1 MAGSGVA
8 PVGESRP
15 GGSPADEPRA
25 REPNVGEPGAADNA
39 PRFDDRRDLLR
50 PVRLFGLFF
59 RIGALNELQYRANL
73 AVQLFQSTIAL
84 GTGLIVLGLVFGQ
97 TSNLGGWSQSELL
110 AVMGVHILMGG
121 VINTAIQP
129 NMERLMT
136 DVREGTLDFI
146 LTKPEDAQVMIS
158 VREFRIWQAVDIVVG
173 AIVLAVAVVQLGT
186 AVGVGSALVFAGTLF
201 LGAVMIYCFWLVV
214 TTAAFWVIRMDELH
228 ELFEGLYQSGR
239 WPVTIYP
246 GWLRVSLTFLVPIG
260 FAVTVPAEAL
270 TSRLTVETLALA
282 AAFALGLFLVT
293 RWFWRFGLRHYSGA
307 SA

>member
-1 MAGSGVA
+1 MTTDARA
-8 PVGESRP
+8 PTPEP
-15 GGSPADEPRA
+15 TADPE
-25 REPNVGEPGAADNA
+25 AAAIPDDRA
-39 PRFDDRRDLLR
+39 PRFDDRRDLIR
-50 PVRLFGLFF
+50 PLRLFGLYF
-59 RIGALNELQYRANL
+59 RVGAMNELQYRANL
-73 AVQLFQSTIAL
+73 AIQLFQSTIAL

-97 TSNLGGWSQSELL
+97 TTSLGGWSQSELL

-121 VINTAIQP
+121 IINTAIQP

-136 DVREGTLDFI
+136 DVRDGTLDFI

-158 VREFRIWQAVDIVVG
+158 VREFRIWQSVDIVVG
-173 AIVLAVAVVQLGT
+173 AIVLGVALSQIQ
-186 AVGVGSALVFAGTLF
+186 AAIGVGNALVFALTLL
-201 LGAVMIYCFWLVV
+201 LGAVMIYCFWLLV

-270 TSRLTVETLALA
+270 TSRLTVETLAVA
-282 AAFALGLFLVT
+282 AGFALLLFLVT

>member
-1 MAGSGVA
+1 MDRDQRVDRGRLLAARRPALLGGGGLMSGA
-8 PVGESRP
+8 PAPATAP
-15 GGSPADEPRA
+15 G
-25 REPNVGEPGAADNA
+25 
-39 PRFDDRRDLLR
+39 RDLLR
-50 PVRLFGLFF
+50 PLKLFAVFF

-73 AVQLFQSTIAL
+73 AVQLFQSGIAL
-84 GTGLIVLGLVFGQ
+84 ATGLAVLGLVFGQ

-121 VINTAIQP
+121 VIQTAIQP

-136 DVREGTLDFI
+136 DVRQGTLDFI

-173 AIVLAVAVVQLGT
+173 AIVLGIAVAQLDTGLGLG
-186 AVGVGSALVFAGTLF
+186 AALIFAGTLL
-201 LGAVMIYCFWLVV
+201 LGAVMIYCFWLIL
-214 TTAAFWVIRMDELH
+214 TTAAFWIVRMDELH
-228 ELFEGLYQSGR
+228 ELFEGIYQSGR

-246 GWLRVSLTFLVPIG
+246 GWLRISLTYLVPIA

-282 AAFALGLFLVT
+282 AAFAVGLFLVT
-293 RWFWRFGLRHYSGA
+293 RWFWRFGLRNYSGA
-307 SA
+307 SS

>member
-1 MAGSGVA
+1 MAGAGVNRA
-8 PVGESRP
+8 DSERP
-15 GGSPADEPRA
+15 DMG
-25 REPNVGEPGAADNA
+25 

-50 PVRLFGLFF
+50 PLRLFGLFF

-73 AVQLFQSTIAL
+73 AVQLFQSGIAL

-121 VINTAIQP
+121 IINTAIQP

-173 AIVLAVAVVQLGT
+173 GIVLAIAVSQLQAGI
-186 AVGVGSALVFAGTLF
+186 GVGHALVFALTLF
-201 LGAVMIYCFWLVV
+201 LGAVMIYCFWLLV

-246 GWLRVSLTFLVPIG
+246 GWLRISLTFLVPIG

-282 AAFALGLFLVT
+282 AAFALVLFLVT
-293 RWFWRFGLRHYSGA
+293 RWFWRLGLKSYSGA